1 MLSVANKPIMLTA
14 FILSV
19 VVLNV
24 MAPLILVQPRNEKE
38 RRLHHWAD
46 MEQVKKCARTHI
58 SLKNL
63 YVVKQS
69 ILNLSHRFEKNN

>member
-1 MLSVANKPIMLTA
+1 MLSVANKPIMLIA

-24 MAPLILVQPRNEKE
+24 MAPIILVQPWNEKE

-46 MEQVKKCARTHI
+46 MEQAKKCAHTYK
-58 SLKNL
+58 S
-63 YVVKQS
+63 
-69 ILNLSHRFEKNN
+69 